1 MPQSL
6 PLVRY
11 QNQVCPVIYSYRS
24 LLGRVSVK
32 FGKLIG
38 LIALLIGLYL
48 LWKIRVVV
56 LLTFSAVAIS
66 TVLNR
71 IVRQLVRWRLQRG
84 LAIVVTLTTTFA
96 ALAIILIL
104 TIPPFVDQVVQW
116 LDQVP
121 VEVAQISSW
130 LTTVDDRL
138 PIELS
143 DQVQQLD
150 TFIRD
155 IPRVLRSI
163 FNNFFLFFRAT
174 LSLAI
179 NSLLVLTVTIML
191 LANPKAYRQAFTTV
205 FPQFYRHRIQKIL
218 DSCEQALVAW
228 GVGIFFNMVV
238 ITILSFA
245 GLRLIDVPLPIGNAF
260 IAGILTFIPNVGPVL
275 SVVPPAILG
284 LLEAPWKAAAV
295 IVLYVLIQQAE
306 SNFLTPLVM
315 KHQVSL
321 LPAITLVS
329 QLICGVLFG
338 FLGLFLALPI
348 VVIGQ
353 VWLQELLIKDIMNK
367 WYQQEP
373 HFVLDHRNSFK
384 ESYSE

>member
-1 MPQSL
+1 M
-6 PLVRY
+6 
-11 QNQVCPVIYSYRS
+11 
-24 LLGRVSVK
+24 K

-48 LWKIRVVV
+48 LWKIRVVI
-56 LLTFSAVAIS
+56 LLVFSAVAIA

-71 IVRQLVRWRLQRG
+71 IIRQLVRWRLQRG
-84 LAIVVTLTTTFA
+84 LAIIVTLTTVFTS
-96 ALAIILIL
+96 LAVIL
-104 TIPPFVDQVVQW
+104 TIIIPPFIDQFTQW

-130 LTTVDDRL
+130 LETVDDQL

-143 DQVQQLD
+143 DQLQQLD

-155 IPRVLRSI
+155 IPRILRSV
-163 FNNFFLFFRAT
+163 FNNFFLLFRAT
-174 LSLAI
+174 LSLVI

-191 LANPKAYRQAFTTV
+191 LANPQAYRRAFILV
-205 FPQFYRHRIQKIL
+205 FPQFYRHRVQNIL
-218 DSCEQALVAW
+218 DSCEQSLVAW
-228 GVGIFFNMVV
+228 GVGIFFNMIV
-238 ITILSFA
+238 ITVLSFA

-275 SVVPPAILG
+275 SVVPPAVLG
-284 LLEAPWKAAAV
+284 LLEAPWKTVAV
-295 IVLYVLIQQAE
+295 IILYVLIQQAE

-353 VWLQELLIKDIMNK
+353 VWLKELLIEDIMNK
-367 WYQQEP
+367 WRREEIQDSYVTP
-373 HFVLDHRNSFK
+373 NHRPLS
-384 ESYSE
+384 

>member
-1 MPQSL
+1 M
-6 PLVRY
+6 
-11 QNQVCPVIYSYRS
+11 
-24 LLGRVSVK
+24 LGRIAVK

-163 FNNFFLFFRAT
+163 FNNFFLFFQAT

-218 DSCEQALVAW
+218 DSCEQSLMAW

-367 WYQQEP
+367 WYQKEPQEV
-373 HFVLDHRNSFK
+373 HFLSSRRNSLK
-384 ESYSE
+384 ENYSE

>member
-1 MPQSL
+1 M
-6 PLVRY
+6 
-11 QNQVCPVIYSYRS
+11 
-24 LLGRVSVK
+24 K

-56 LLTFSAVAIS
+56 LLAFSAVAIA

-71 IVRQLVRWRLQRG
+71 VVRQLVRWKLQRG
-84 LAIVVTLTTTFA
+84 LAILVTLTTVFTIVA
-96 ALAIILIL
+96 TILTI
-104 TIPPFVDQVVQW
+104 TIPPFVDQVAQW
-116 LDQVP
+116 LNQVP
-121 VEVAQISSW
+121 VEVAQVSNW
-130 LTTVDDRL
+130 LESINDRL

-155 IPRVLRSI
+155 IPRVIRSL
-163 FNNFFLFFRAT
+163 FSNFFLFFRAT
-174 LSLAI
+174 LSLII
-179 NSLLVLTVTIML
+179 NSLLVLTITIML
-191 LANPKAYRQAFTTV
+191 LANPQAYRRAFTMV
-205 FPQFYRHRIQKIL
+205 FPQFYRHRIHQIL
-218 DSCEQALVAW
+218 DSCERSLVAW
-228 GVGIFFNMVV
+228 GIGILFNMVV
-238 ITILSFA
+238 ITGLSFV
-245 GLRLIDVPLPIGNAF
+245 GLRLINVPLPIGNAF

-284 LLEAPWKAAAV
+284 LLESPWKAIAV
-295 IVLYVLIQQAE
+295 IILYVLIQQAE

-315 KHQVSL
+315 KYQVSL

-353 VWLQELLIKDIMNK
+353 VWLQELLIEDIMNK
-367 WYQQEP
+367 WRRVETQKPRLELT
-373 HFVLDHRNSFK
+373 H
-384 ESYSE
+384 